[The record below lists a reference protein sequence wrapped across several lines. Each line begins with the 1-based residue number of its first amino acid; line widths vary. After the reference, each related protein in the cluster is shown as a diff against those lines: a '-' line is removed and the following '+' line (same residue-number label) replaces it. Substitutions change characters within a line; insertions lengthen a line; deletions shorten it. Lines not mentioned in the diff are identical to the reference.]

1 VEESLFTILQYAQ
14 YLQQLI
20 FEDGKE
26 REQMCIQAKRGDDRI
41 DKNLGGPDNHVV
53 HCKTEGGNHPKE
65 P

>member
-1 VEESLFTILQYAQ
+1 LKT
-14 YLQQLI
+14 
-20 FEDGKE
+20 GKE

-65 P
+65 A